1 MLCTA
6 RSALGEYTT
15 CLHGMNDRPLGRLT
29 PLPHLQDA
37 SIKAFR
43 PESEATGVAAMNGHA
58 PGALRLAQEAL
69 PDVCSA
75 KEDAHC
81 GAVQT
86 LALCGSYLCSAGG
99 DAMIR
104 IWDASTL
111 AFFRCAC
118 LGVSRPFSLSCCIQK
133 LLLFS
138 CHWRWTSTFMRE
150 QRLCEAPLFHD

>member
-1 MLCTA
+1 MNWKCRTV
-6 RSALGEYTT
+6 SA
-15 CLHGMNDRPLGRLT
+15 CMKDRAGVWRL
-29 PLPHLQDA
+29 LLFVQDA

-43 PESEATGVAAMNGHA
+43 PESEAMGGSGVAAMNGHA
-58 PGALRLAQEAL
+58 PGALRLAQEAV

-104 IWDASTL
+104 IWNASTL
-111 AFFRCAC
+111 ALFRCAWHS
-118 LGVSRPFSLSCCIQK
+118 LPWPSSSQIIGELPFV
-133 LLLFS
+133 
-138 CHWRWTSTFMRE
+138 CHWG
-150 QRLCEAPLFHD
+150 

>member
-1 MLCTA
+1 M
-6 RSALGEYTT
+6 G
-15 CLHGMNDRPLGRLT
+15 GP
-29 PLPHLQDA
+29 
-37 SIKAFR
+37 
-43 PESEATGVAAMNGHA
+43 GVAAMNGHA
-58 PGALRLAQEAL
+58 PGALRLAQEAV

-111 AFFRCAC
+111 ALFRCAC
-118 LGVSRPFSLSCCIQK
+118 HFPLLPSAISLHVLSGFPSLALGGDFR
-133 LLLFS
+133 
-138 CHWRWTSTFMRE
+138 MRAE
-150 QRLCEAPLFHD
+150 QAL